1 MKISQ
6 IVEILKE
13 NGKNVEIDEII
24 DMLDNIGELD
34 EIGAENASGE
44 FDVDEAIVKKLSKFY
59 KIDIKP
65 KKDKKPS
72 KGSSEINKRDE
83 GKNQAQGKFSVKNE
97 PKIEDILNQE
107 IKIEEN
113 KSQKPKSEKDN
124 KNVEKPKAE
133 NKPKNEDKKEV
144 KNAPKN
150 EDKNNTSKTEQKK
163 VENKP
168 NNQKNKA
175 NNQDIYNQEKE
186 DLKNLEEKSF
196 FEDKYEDLDSEK
208 NQYKRLKNVK
218 KNKNNK
224 QMQNRQQNAP
234 IEKKDDEKIIYYND
248 SMTVAKLADGLN
260 KGIGE
265 IVRRLVMLGYMASA
279 SDILEKDVVEL
290 IVEDFGYEL
299 KDEINDDITKF
310 EEMDIVDDPK
320 DLVERPPIVTIMGHV
335 DHGKTTLLDTIR
347 NSHVTLGEAGGI
359 TQAIGA
365 YQVKKNGKL
374 ITFIDTPG
382 HAAFTEMRARGA
394 NITDIV
400 VLVVAADDGVMPQT
414 KEAIEHAKAAG
425 VPIIVAVNK
434 MDKAGANPEKIK
446 QELASYDLLA
456 EEWGGKTIFVP
467 ISALRGTGVDELL
480 EMILLVSEMNEY
492 KANPNRLAFGTVLEA
507 KLDKGKGA
515 VATLLV
521 KNGSLKVGDPIVVG
535 NTWGKIRAMS
545 DETKK
550 SLAVALPS
558 KAVEVTGLV
567 DVPNAGDSFMV
578 FGDEKTARLICEE
591 RLKRKASEDL
601 QTSKVSLASMF
612 ENNEDKKLNLLIK
625 ADVQGSIEALIGSLE
640 KLNVEGV
647 KVNVVRG
654 AVGAITETDISLAT
668 VSKSIIIAFN
678 VRSSSQIQEL
688 AKEKGIEIRYYDI
701 IYKLLEDIESAMKGL
716 LDPVYEEKIIG
727 EAEVRETYKV
737 SKIGTIAGC
746 YVRNGIIQRNASVRL
761 IRDSIV
767 VYTGKISSL
776 KRFKDDVKE
785 VNQGFECGV
794 TIERFNDIKVG
805 DVFEVFELNEVEQ

>member
-83 GKNQAQGKFSVKNE
+83 GKNQAQGKFSAKNE

-113 KSQKPKSEKDN
+113 KPQKPKSEKDN

-133 NKPKNEDKKEV
+133 NKPKMEDKKEV

-150 EDKNNTSKTEQKK
+150 EDKNNTSKADAKK

-168 NNQKNKA
+168 NNQKNKT

-186 DLKNLEEKSF
+186 NLKNLEEKSF
-196 FEDKYEDLDSEK
+196 FEDKYEDLEGEK

-550 SLAVALPS
+550 SLSVALPS

-578 FGDEKTARLICEE
+578 FADEKTARLICEE

-625 ADVQGSIEALIGSLE
+625 GDVQGSIEALISSLE

>member
-83 GKNQAQGKFSVKNE
+83 GKNQAQGKFSAKNE

-113 KSQKPKSEKDN
+113 KPQKPKSEKDN

-133 NKPKNEDKKEV
+133 NKAKMEDKKEV

-150 EDKNNTSKTEQKK
+150 EDKNNTFKTEQKK

-168 NNQKNKA
+168 NNQKNKT

-186 DLKNLEEKSF
+186 NLKNLEEKSF
-196 FEDKYEDLDSEK
+196 FEDKYEDLEGEK

-550 SLAVALPS
+550 SLSVALPS

-625 ADVQGSIEALIGSLE
+625 GDVQGSIEALIGSLE

>member
-1 MKISQ
+1 MKVSQ
-6 IVEILKE
+6 IVEILTE
-13 NGKNVEIDEII
+13 NGINVTIDKII
-24 DMLDNIGELD
+24 DQLDNIGALD
-34 EIGAENASGE
+34 DIEEENVTAEFEVEES
-44 FDVDEAIVKKLSKFY
+44 IVKKFSKLY
-59 KIDIKP
+59 KVDIKP

-72 KGSSEINKRDE
+72 DNAKEINKRGE
-83 GKNQAQGKFSVKNE
+83 SKNTAQGKFKAENE
-97 PKIEDILNQE
+97 KKIEDILKQE
-107 IKIEEN
+107 LKKEEEL
-113 KSQKPKSEKDN
+113 PKTS
-124 KNVEKPKAE
+124 PKAE
-133 NKPKNEDKKEV
+133 DKKKDAKKDKEKTNISTPKNETKNASSDAKIKNQNNNGKNEAKNSPSKPKNKQD
-144 KNAPKN
+144 NA
-150 EDKNNTSKTEQKK
+150 E
-163 VENKP
+163 
-168 NNQKNKA
+168 
-175 NNQDIYNQEKE
+175 IYNLEKE
-186 DLKNLEEKSF
+186 NLKNLEEKSF
-196 FEDKYEDLDSEK
+196 FEDKYEDLEREK

-218 KNKNNK
+218 KSKNNK
-224 QMQNRQQNAP
+224 QMRDRQENAP
-234 IEKKDDEKIIYYND
+234 IVKQDDEKIVYY
-248 SMTVAKLADGLN
+248 SEGMSVAKLADSLQ

-279 SDILEKDVVEL
+279 SDILEKDVIEL
-290 IVEDFGYEL
+290 IADDFGYTV

-347 NSHVTLGEAGGI
+347 NSHITSGEAGGI

-400 VLVVAADDGVMPQT
+400 ILVVAADDGVMPQT

-434 MDKAGANPEKIK
+434 MDKVGANPDKIK
-446 QELASYDLLA
+446 QELATYDLLA

-467 ISALRGTGVDELL
+467 ISALRGTGVDDLL
-480 EMILLVSEMNEY
+480 EMVLLVSEMNEY
-492 KANPNRLAFGTVLEA
+492 KANPNRLAIGTVLEA
-507 KLDKGKGA
+507 KLDKGKGS

-521 KNGSLKVGDPIVVG
+521 KNGSLRVGDPIVVG

-550 SLAVALPS
+550 SLNVALPS

-578 FGDEKTARLICEE
+578 FSDEKTARLICEE

-612 ENNEDKKLNLLIK
+612 ENNEEKKLNLLIK
-625 ADVQGSIEALIGSLE
+625 GDVQGSIEALIGSLD

-668 VSKSIIIAFN
+668 VSKAIIIAFN
-678 VRSSSQIQEL
+678 VRSSAQIQEL

-701 IYKLLEDIESAMKGL
+701 IYKLLEDIEAAMKGL
-716 LDPVYEEKIIG
+716 LDPVYEEKVIG

-737 SKIGTIAGC
+737 SKVGTIAGC
-746 YVRNGIIQRNASVRL
+746 YVRNGIVSRNASVRL

-785 VNQGFECGV
+785 VNQGFECGI
-794 TIERFNDIKVG
+794 TIEKFNDIKVG
-805 DVFEVFELNEVEQ
+805 DVFEIFELNEVEQ

>member
-83 GKNQAQGKFSVKNE
+83 GKNQAQGKFSAKNE

-113 KSQKPKSEKDN
+113 KPQKPKSEKDN
-124 KNVEKPKAE
+124 KNVEKPKAG
-133 NKPKNEDKKEV
+133 NKAKMEDKKEV

-150 EDKNNTSKTEQKK
+150 EDKNNTSKTDAKK

-186 DLKNLEEKSF
+186 NLKNLEEKSF
-196 FEDKYEDLDSEK
+196 FEDKYEDLEGEK

-550 SLAVALPS
+550 SLSVALPS

-578 FGDEKTARLICEE
+578 FADEKTARLICEE

-625 ADVQGSIEALIGSLE
+625 GDVQGSIEALIGSLE

>member
-1 MKISQ
+1 MKVSQ
-6 IVEILKE
+6 IVEILTE
-13 NGKNVEIDEII
+13 NGINVTIDKII
-24 DMLDNIGELD
+24 DQLDNIGALD
-34 EIGAENASGE
+34 DIDSENVTSE
-44 FDVDEAIVKKLSKFY
+44 FEVEESIVKKFSKLY
-59 KIDIKP
+59 KVDIKP

-72 KGSSEINKRDE
+72 DNAKEINKRGE
-83 GKNQAQGKFSVKNE
+83 SKNTAQGKFKAENE
-97 PKIEDILNQE
+97 KKIEDILKQE
-107 IKIEEN
+107 LKKEEEL
-113 KSQKPKSEKDN
+113 PKTSPKADN
-124 KNVEKPKAE
+124 K
-133 NKPKNEDKKEV
+133 KKEA
-144 KNAPKN
+144 KKEKEQSQNLAPKN
-150 EDKNNTSKTEQKK
+150 ETKNASNDAKNKNQNLNAKNEAKNSPSKPKNNQ
-163 VENKP
+163 
-168 NNQKNKA
+168 NNA
-175 NNQDIYNQEKE
+175 EIYNLEKE
-186 DLKNLEEKSF
+186 NLKNLEEKSF
-196 FEDKYEDLDSEK
+196 FEEKYEDLEREK

-218 KNKNNK
+218 KSKNNK
-224 QMQNRQQNAP
+224 QLRDRQENAP
-234 IEKKDDEKIIYYND
+234 IEKKEDEKIVYY
-248 SMTVAKLADGLN
+248 SEGMSVAKLADSLQ

-279 SDILEKDVVEL
+279 SDILEKDVIEL
-290 IVEDFGYEL
+290 IADDFGYTV

-347 NSHVTLGEAGGI
+347 NSHITSGEAGGI

-400 VLVVAADDGVMPQT
+400 ILVVAADDGVMPQT

-434 MDKAGANPEKIK
+434 MDKVGANPDKIK
-446 QELASYDLLA
+446 QELATYDLLA

-467 ISALRGTGVDELL
+467 ISALRGTGVDDLL
-480 EMILLVSEMNEY
+480 EMVLLVSEMNEY
-492 KANPNRLAFGTVLEA
+492 KANPNRLAIGTVLEA
-507 KLDKGKGA
+507 KLDKGKGS

-521 KNGSLKVGDPIVVG
+521 KNGSLRVGDPIVVG

-550 SLAVALPS
+550 SLNVALPS

-578 FGDEKTARLICEE
+578 FSDEKTARLICEE

-612 ENNEDKKLNLLIK
+612 ENNEEKKLNLLIK
-625 ADVQGSIEALIGSLE
+625 GDVQGSIEALINSLD

-668 VSKSIIIAFN
+668 VSKAIIIAFN
-678 VRSSSQIQEL
+678 VRSSAQIQEL

-701 IYKLLEDIESAMKGL
+701 IYKLLEDIEAAMKGL
-716 LDPVYEEKIIG
+716 LDPVYEEKVIG

-737 SKIGTIAGC
+737 SKVGTIAGC
-746 YVRNGIIQRNASVRL
+746 YVRNGIVSRNASVRL

-785 VNQGFECGV
+785 VNQGFECGI

-805 DVFEVFELNEVEQ
+805 DVFEIFELNEVEQ

>member
-1 MKISQ
+1 MKVSQ
-6 IVEILKE
+6 IVEILTE
-13 NGKNVEIDEII
+13 NGINVTIDKII
-24 DMLDNIGELD
+24 DQLDNIGALD
-34 EIGAENASGE
+34 DIEEENVTAEFEVEES
-44 FDVDEAIVKKLSKFY
+44 IVKKFSKLY
-59 KIDIKP
+59 KVDIKP

-72 KGSSEINKRDE
+72 DNAKEINKRGE
-83 GKNQAQGKFSVKNE
+83 SKNTAQGKFKAENE
-97 PKIEDILNQE
+97 KKIEDILKQE
-107 IKIEEN
+107 LKKEEEL
-113 KSQKPKSEKDN
+113 PKTS
-124 KNVEKPKAE
+124 PKAE
-133 NKPKNEDKKEV
+133 DKKKDAKKDKEKTNISTSKNETKNASSDAKIKNQNNNGKNEAKNSPSKPKNKQD
-144 KNAPKN
+144 NA
-150 EDKNNTSKTEQKK
+150 E
-163 VENKP
+163 
-168 NNQKNKA
+168 
-175 NNQDIYNQEKE
+175 IYNLEKE
-186 DLKNLEEKSF
+186 NLKNLEEKSF
-196 FEDKYEDLDSEK
+196 FEDKYEDLEREK

-218 KNKNNK
+218 KSKNNK
-224 QMQNRQQNAP
+224 QMRDRQENAP
-234 IEKKDDEKIIYYND
+234 IVKQEDEKIVYY
-248 SMTVAKLADGLN
+248 SEGMSVAKLADSLQ

-279 SDILEKDVVEL
+279 SDTLEKDVIEL
-290 IVEDFGYEL
+290 IADDFGYTV

-310 EEMDIVDDPK
+310 EEMDIVDDPAS
-320 DLVERPPIVTIMGHV
+320 LVERPPIVTIMGHV

-347 NSHVTLGEAGGI
+347 NSHITSGEAGGI

-400 VLVVAADDGVMPQT
+400 ILVVAADDGVMPQT

-425 VPIIVAVNK
+425 VPIIVAINK
-434 MDKAGANPEKIK
+434 MDKVGANPDKIK
-446 QELASYDLLA
+446 QELATYDLLA

-467 ISALRGTGVDELL
+467 ISALRGTGVDDLL
-480 EMILLVSEMNEY
+480 EMVLLVAEMNEY
-492 KANPNRLAFGTVLEA
+492 KANPNRLAIGTVIEA
-507 KLDKGKGA
+507 KLDKGKGS

-521 KNGSLKVGDPIVVG
+521 KNGSLRVGDPIVVG

-550 SLAVALPS
+550 TLNVALPS

-591 RLKRKASEDL
+591 RLKRKANEDL

-612 ENNEDKKLNLLIK
+612 ENNEEKKLNLLIK
-625 ADVQGSIEALIGSLE
+625 GDVQGSIEALINSLD

-668 VSKSIIIAFN
+668 VSKAIIVAFN
-678 VRSSSQIQEL
+678 VRSSAQIQDL

-701 IYKLLEDIESAMKGL
+701 IYKLLEDIEAAMKGL
-716 LDPVYEEKIIG
+716 LDPVYEEKVIG

-737 SKIGTIAGC
+737 SKVGTIAGC
-746 YVRNGIIQRNASVRL
+746 YVRNGIVSRNASVRL

-785 VNQGFECGV
+785 VNQGFECGI

-805 DVFEVFELNEVEQ
+805 DVFEIFELNEVTQ

>member
-1 MKISQ
+1 MKVSQ
-6 IVEILKE
+6 IVEILTE
-13 NGKNVEIDEII
+13 NGINVTIDKII
-24 DMLDNIGELD
+24 DQLDNIGALD
-34 EIGAENASGE
+34 DIEEENVTAEFE
-44 FDVDEAIVKKLSKFY
+44 VEEAIVKKFSKLY
-59 KIDIKP
+59 KVDIKP

-72 KGSSEINKRDE
+72 DNAKEINKRGE
-83 GKNQAQGKFSVKNE
+83 SKNTAGGKFKAENE
-97 PKIEDILNQE
+97 KKIEDILKQE
-107 IKIEEN
+107 LKKEEEL
-113 KSQKPKSEKDN
+113 PKTSPKADN
-124 KNVEKPKAE
+124 K
-133 NKPKNEDKKEV
+133 KKEA
-144 KNAPKN
+144 KKEKEQSQNLAPKN
-150 EDKNNTSKTEQKK
+150 ETKNVSNDA
-163 VENKP
+163 
-168 NNQKNKA
+168 KNKNQNLNA
-175 NNQDIYNQEKE
+175 KNEAKNSPAKPKNSQNNAEIYNLEKE
-186 DLKNLEEKSF
+186 NLKNLEEKSF
-196 FEDKYEDLDSEK
+196 FEEKYEDLEREK

-218 KNKNNK
+218 KSKNNK
-224 QMQNRQQNAP
+224 QLRDRQENAP
-234 IEKKDDEKIIYYND
+234 IEKKEDEKIVYY
-248 SMTVAKLADGLN
+248 SEGMSVAKLADSLQ

-279 SDILEKDVVEL
+279 SDILEKDVIEL
-290 IVEDFGYEL
+290 IADDFGYTV

-347 NSHVTLGEAGGI
+347 NSHITSGEAGGI

-400 VLVVAADDGVMPQT
+400 ILVVAADDGVMPQT

-434 MDKAGANPEKIK
+434 MDKVGANPDKIK
-446 QELASYDLLA
+446 QELATYDLLA

-467 ISALRGTGVDELL
+467 ISALRGTGVDDLL
-480 EMILLVSEMNEY
+480 EMVLLVSEMNEY
-492 KANPNRLAFGTVLEA
+492 KANPNRLAIGTVLEA
-507 KLDKGKGA
+507 KLDKGKGS

-521 KNGSLKVGDPIVVG
+521 KNGSLRVGDPIVVG

-550 SLAVALPS
+550 SLNVALPS

-578 FGDEKTARLICEE
+578 FSDEKTARLICEE

-601 QTSKVSLASMF
+601 QTAKVSLASMF
-612 ENNEDKKLNLLIK
+612 ENNEEKKLNLLIK
-625 ADVQGSIEALIGSLE
+625 GDVQGSIEALINSLD

-668 VSKSIIIAFN
+668 VSKAIIIAFN
-678 VRSSSQIQEL
+678 VRSSAQIQEL

-701 IYKLLEDIESAMKGL
+701 IYKL
-716 LDPVYEEKIIG
+716 
-727 EAEVRETYKV
+727 
-737 SKIGTIAGC
+737 
-746 YVRNGIIQRNASVRL
+746 Q
-761 IRDSIV
+761 
-767 VYTGKISSL
+767 
-776 KRFKDDVKE
+776 
-785 VNQGFECGV
+785 
-794 TIERFNDIKVG
+794 
-805 DVFEVFELNEVEQ
+805 

>member
-1 MKISQ
+1 MKVSQ
-6 IVEILKE
+6 IVEILTE
-13 NGKNVEIDEII
+13 NGINVTIDKII
-24 DMLDNIGELD
+24 DQLDNIGALD
-34 EIGAENASGE
+34 DIEEENVTAEFE
-44 FDVDEAIVKKLSKFY
+44 VEEAIVKKFSKLY
-59 KIDIKP
+59 KVDIKP

-72 KGSSEINKRDE
+72 DNAKEINKRGE
-83 GKNQAQGKFSVKNE
+83 SKNTAGGKFKAENE
-97 PKIEDILNQE
+97 KKIEDILKQE
-107 IKIEEN
+107 LKKEEEL
-113 KSQKPKSEKDN
+113 PKTSPKADN
-124 KNVEKPKAE
+124 K
-133 NKPKNEDKKEV
+133 KKEA
-144 KNAPKN
+144 KKEKEQSQNLAPKN
-150 EDKNNTSKTEQKK
+150 ETKNVSNDA
-163 VENKP
+163 
-168 NNQKNKA
+168 KNKNQNLNA
-175 NNQDIYNQEKE
+175 KNEAKNSPAKPKNSQNNAEIYNLEKE
-186 DLKNLEEKSF
+186 NLKNLEEKSF
-196 FEDKYEDLDSEK
+196 FEEKYEDLEREK

-218 KNKNNK
+218 KSKNNK
-224 QMQNRQQNAP
+224 QLRDRQENAP
-234 IEKKDDEKIIYYND
+234 IEKKEDEKIVYY
-248 SMTVAKLADGLN
+248 SEGMSVAKLADSLQ

-279 SDILEKDVVEL
+279 SDILEKDVIEL
-290 IVEDFGYEL
+290 IADDFGYTV

-347 NSHVTLGEAGGI
+347 NSHITSGEAGGI

-400 VLVVAADDGVMPQT
+400 ILVVAADDGVMPQT

-434 MDKAGANPEKIK
+434 MDKVGANPDKIK
-446 QELASYDLLA
+446 QELATYDLLA

-467 ISALRGTGVDELL
+467 ISALRGTGVDDLL
-480 EMILLVSEMNEY
+480 EMVLLVSEMNEY
-492 KANPNRLAFGTVLEA
+492 KANPNRLAIGTVLEA
-507 KLDKGKGA
+507 KLDKGKGS

-521 KNGSLKVGDPIVVG
+521 KNGSLRVGDPIVVG

-550 SLAVALPS
+550 SLNVALPS

-578 FGDEKTARLICEE
+578 FSDEKTARLICEE

-601 QTSKVSLASMF
+601 QTAKVSLASMF
-612 ENNEDKKLNLLIK
+612 ENNEEKKLNLLIK
-625 ADVQGSIEALIGSLE
+625 GDVQGSIEALINSLD

-668 VSKSIIIAFN
+668 VSKAIIIAFN
-678 VRSSSQIQEL
+678 VRSSAQIQEL

-701 IYKLLEDIESAMKGL
+701 IYKLLEDIEAAMKGL
-716 LDPVYEEKIIG
+716 LDPVYEEKVIG

-737 SKIGTIAGC
+737 SKVGTIAGC
-746 YVRNGIIQRNASVRL
+746 YVRNGIVSRNASVRL

-785 VNQGFECGV
+785 VNQGFECGI

-805 DVFEVFELNEVEQ
+805 DVFEIFELNEVEQ

>member
-83 GKNQAQGKFSVKNE
+83 GKNQAQGKFSAKNE

-113 KSQKPKSEKDN
+113 KPQKPKSEKDN

-168 NNQKNKA
+168 NNPKNKA

-625 ADVQGSIEALIGSLE
+625 GDVQGSIEALIGSLE

>member
-83 GKNQAQGKFSVKNE
+83 GKNQAQGKFSAKNE

-113 KSQKPKSEKDN
+113 KPQKPKSEKDN

-133 NKPKNEDKKEV
+133 NKAKMEDKKEV

-150 EDKNNTSKTEQKK
+150 EDKNNTFKTEQKK

-168 NNQKNKA
+168 NNQKNKT

-186 DLKNLEEKSF
+186 NLKNLEEKSF
-196 FEDKYEDLDSEK
+196 FEDKYEDLEGEK

-414 KEAIEHAKAAG
+414 KEAIDHAKAAG

-550 SLAVALPS
+550 SLSVALPS

-625 ADVQGSIEALIGSLE
+625 GDVQGSIEALIGSLE

>member
-72 KGSSEINKRDE
+72 KDSSEINKRDE
-83 GKNQAQGKFSVKNE
+83 GKNQAQGKFSAKNE

-113 KSQKPKSEKDN
+113 KPQKPKSEKDN

-625 ADVQGSIEALIGSLE
+625 GDVQGSIEALIGSLE

>member
-83 GKNQAQGKFSVKNE
+83 GKNQAQGKFSAKNE

-113 KSQKPKSEKDN
+113 KPQKPKSEKDN

-133 NKPKNEDKKEV
+133 NKPKMEDKKEV

-150 EDKNNTSKTEQKK
+150 EDKNNTSKTDAKK

-186 DLKNLEEKSF
+186 NLKNLEEKSF
-196 FEDKYEDLDSEK
+196 FEDKYEDLEGEK

-550 SLAVALPS
+550 SLSVALPS

-591 RLKRKASEDL
+591 RLKRKASEEL

-625 ADVQGSIEALIGSLE
+625 GDVQGSIEALIGSLE

>member
-6 IVEILKE
+6 IIEILKD
-13 NGKNVEIDEII
+13 NDKNVEIDEII
-24 DMLDNIGELD
+24 DLLDNIGELD
-34 EIGAENASGE
+34 EIGAENADAE
-44 FDVDEAIVKKLSKFY
+44 FDVDDAVVKKLSKYY

-72 KGSSEINKRDE
+72 KASSEINKRDE
-83 GKNQAQGKFSVKNE
+83 GKNAVQGKFSAKNE

-113 KSQKPKSEKDN
+113 KPQMPKKEKDT
-124 KNVEKPKAE
+124 KNVEKPGAE
-133 NKPKNEDKKEV
+133 NKAKIEDKKD
-144 KNAPKN
+144 A
-150 EDKNNTSKTEQKK
+150 KNNVKISDNNSALKQEQKK
-163 VENKP
+163 VDNKP
-168 NNQKNKA
+168 NNQKNKT
-175 NNQDIYNQEKE
+175 NNQEIYNQEKE
-186 DLKNLEEKSF
+186 NLKNLEEKSF
-196 FEDKYEDLDSEK
+196 FEDKYEDLEGEK

-234 IEKKDDEKIIYYND
+234 IEKKDDEKVIYYND
-248 SMTVAKLADGLN
+248 NMTVAKLADGLN

-299 KDEINDDITKF
+299 KNEINDDITKF
-310 EEMDIVDDPK
+310 EEMDIIDDPAS
-320 DLVERPPIVTIMGHV
+320 LVERPPIVTIMGHV

-425 VPIIVAVNK
+425 VPIIVAINK

-446 QELASYDLLA
+446 QELATYDLLA

-550 SLAVALPS
+550 SLSVALPS

-578 FGDEKTARLICEE
+578 FADEKTARLICEE
-591 RLKRKASEDL
+591 RLKRKANEDL

>member
-83 GKNQAQGKFSVKNE
+83 GKNQAQGKFSAKNE

-113 KSQKPKSEKDN
+113 KPQKPKSEKDN

-425 VPIIVAVNK
+425 VPIIVSVNK

-625 ADVQGSIEALIGSLE
+625 GDVQGSIEALIGSLE